1 MITAALDRLVLPW
14 YIAHDTMLHSGNGE
28 RGTLMAAKGGFKVL
42 GDLERV
48 IMRMLW
54 QDGYGTVRDV
64 FRQIRA
70 ERPIALTTVMTT
82 MVVLAKKGLLAQE
95 KGAHNAYVYTPVVT
109 KDELMLLAVQR
120 MFADLRATP
129 CEQQRLLQAFS
140 TVLLETR

>member
-14 YIAHDTMLHSGNGE
+14 YTSHDTMLYSGNSE
-28 RGTLMAAKGGFKVL
+28 RGTPMAARGGFKVL

-82 MVVLAKKGLLAQE
+82 MVVLTE
-95 KGAHNAYVYTPVVT
+95 KGFLAREEGTHNAYIYTPVVT
-109 KDELMLLAVQR
+109 
-120 MFADLRATP
+120 
-129 CEQQRLLQAFS
+129 
-140 TVLLETR
+140 